1 MGGWSTLTTAHPQ
14 IFFSVSSI
22 AFSSRGYPPIASSIS
37 SIASLTSSPADFK
50 SSLVASGSLPVAT
63 FTTSA
68 TTATGVNAVLTAALI
83 MFEYVSLVNNP
94 MHMISDRL
102 TMVQQGSDKKYMN
115 ERGLVKCKAKDASGL
130 MYVSKWDAER
140 NDWISIS
147 HTYVKSSA
155 N

>member
-1 MGGWSTLTTAHPQ
+1 MTPMQQYQQEVKDLSKKILRDNMPEA
-14 IFFSVSSI
+14 
-22 AFSSRGYPPIASSIS
+22 Y
-37 SIASLTSSPADFK
+37 K
-50 SSLVASGSLPVAT
+50 
-63 FTTSA
+63 
-68 TTATGVNAVLTAALI
+68 I
-83 MFEYVSLVNNP
+83 MVEYVSLVNNP